1 MSVEDQLSV
10 ALIVDD
16 DVEWRDFA
24 GSALGERFPVRFA
37 SNGDDAL
44 RIARQTRPAV
54 VVLDIM
60 LSGGKDGFTVFCELR
75 NNPETRDIPVIMFS
89 AINAMT
95 NTDFDQEVLQRYLG
109 FAPAAFLEKPV
120 SPECLLAEV
129 IRVLEATETT
139 PSDAQEETE

>member
-1 MSVEDQLSV
+1 MNIEDQLSV

-44 RIARQTRPAV
+44 RIARQTQPAV

-75 NNPETRDIPVIMFS
+75 NDPETRDIPVVMLS
-89 AINAMT
+89 AINAV
-95 NTDFDQEVLQRYLG
+95 TDTSFDQEVL
-109 FAPAAFLEKPV
+109 PPV
-120 SPECLLAEV
+120 MS
-129 IRVLEATETT
+129 
-139 PSDAQEETE
+139 